1 MLSPNKGYN
10 YTTYNMQSCRQSC
23 FVNRIVQIAKY
34 LFCVQTEAVKVPEE
48 KKTEVKKQTSRNHQ
62 QRLANIVK
70 QTVVES
76 RVKHLY

>member
-1 MLSPNKGYN
+1 MFHK
-10 YTTYNMQSCRQSC
+10 QDRADCKV
-23 FVNRIVQIAKY
+23 FVM
-34 LFCVQTEAVKVPEE
+34 CVQTEAINKVPEE

-62 QRLANIVK
+62 QRLENIVK